1 MSRSALSRLSPVP
14 ASAPSSGTSSN
25 SPLPTVHL
33 GRQAIYDASLNSR
46 AYELF
51 YRVAPSEH
59 DPLAG
64 DADRA
69 TCSLVLSAF
78 SELGLERVASKK
90 HIFLDVSHD
99 VVSGA
104 LPLPISPELVVL
116 QVRDYEH
123 SAAELLR
130 GLRARRAEGFRI
142 ALKGFVLTP
151 ETSPLLEVARY
162 LEFDLRQLGAEG
174 LAAQLARVPDGELE
188 TVACHIDTPEQFNA
202 CVAAGAD
209 LFQGRFL
216 FRPQLL
222 AHKRL
227 PKSLQ
232 TVTAL
237 LRRLR
242 DPAVELAEIER
253 IVKTDPALGVAV
265 LGFFRSAAHALNHPV
280 TSIVQA
286 VNLMGLREFSKWIT
300 LVALTSTEQ
309 RPNELVLVALIRAR
323 ACETLAASVGADAD
337 AAFTVGLMSML
348 EALFAR
354 PTAELLE
361 ALPLAPQIKAAVTER
376 AGLLGDVLTDVLAR
390 EQEEAVLPARFDAG
404 SVNRAWFEA
413 LDWAAEAQRAVRDSR
428 RPSMPSRPR

>member
-1 MSRSALSRLSPVP
+1 VPRSALSRLSLVP
-14 ASAPSSGTSSN
+14 ASSSTPASAADSL
-25 SPLPTVHL
+25 LPTVHL
-33 GRQAIYDASLNSR
+33 ARQAIYDASLNSR

-51 YRVAPSEH
+51 YRLAPSQH

-90 HIFLDVSHD
+90 RVFLDVSRD

-104 LPLPISPELVVL
+104 LPLPVSPELVVL

-123 SAAELLR
+123 STAELVD
-130 GLRARRAEGFRI
+130 GLRARRADGFRV
-142 ALKGFVLTP
+142 ALKGFVLSP
-151 ETSPLLEVARY
+151 ETAPLLDVASY

-174 LAAQLARVPDGELE
+174 LSDQLERVRGGGHE
-188 TVACHIDTPEQFNA
+188 TVACQIDTPEQFNA

-227 PKSLQ
+227 PKSLE
-232 TVTAL
+232 TVTTL

-242 DPAVELAEIER
+242 DPAVELVEIER
-253 IVKTDPALGVAV
+253 LVKTDPALSVAV
-265 LGFFRSAAHALNHPV
+265 LGFFRSAAHALTHPV
-280 TSIVQA
+280 TSVVQA

-300 LVALTSTEQ
+300 LVALTSTQQ
-309 RPNELVLVALIRAR
+309 RPSELVLVALIRAR
-323 ACETLAASVGADAD
+323 ACETLAASGGADPD
-337 AAFTVGLMSML
+337 AGFTVGLMSTL

-354 PTAELLE
+354 PVAELLE
-361 ALPLAPQIKAAVTER
+361 ALPLAPEIKAAVTER
-376 AGLLGDVLTDVLAR
+376 SGVLGDVLSDVLAR
-390 EQEEAVLPARFDAG
+390 ELEEVLPPARFDSG

-413 LDWAAEAQRAVRDSR
+413 LDWAAEAQSALR
-428 RPSMPSRPR
+428 